1 MQSFQQSLQTSQSLK
16 SFHAAICSFLILFF
30 GFLLFHT
37 FMHPLMHTLM
47 HTATHSKSSTVIEG
61 LEPSP
66 SAAAAAAAA
75 SAASPSQAPA
85 ADINL
90 AELATMKAQIAT
102 FGETAQKIKTQML
115 KNEADIQNNT
125 NNIQKVVE
133 SQSDMNNKLADMKSS
148 Q

>member
-1 MQSFQQSLQTSQSLK
+1 MQSFQQSLQSSQSLK

-66 SAAAAAAAA
+66 SAAAAAA
-75 SAASPSQAPA
+75 PA

-90 AELATMKAQIAT
+90 AELATMKEQIAT

>member
-1 MQSFQQSLQTSQSLK
+1 MQSFQQSLK
-16 SFHAAICSFLILFF
+16 SFHAAICTFLILFF

-47 HTATHSKSSTVIEG
+47 HTAMHSKSSTVIEG

-66 SAAAAAAAA
+66 SAAAA
-75 SAASPSQAPA
+75 SAPA

-90 AELATMKAQIAT
+90 AELATMKEQIAT

-133 SQSDMNNKLADMKSS
+133 SQSDMNNKLAGMKSS

>member
-1 MQSFQQSLQTSQSLK
+1 MQSFQQSLQSSQSLK

-66 SAAAAAAAA
+66 SAAT
-75 SAASPSQAPA
+75 SPSQAPA

-90 AELATMKAQIAT
+90 AELATMKEQIAT

>member
-1 MQSFQQSLQTSQSLK
+1 MQSFQQSLQSSQSLK
-16 SFHAAICSFLILFF
+16 SFHRAICSFLILFF

-47 HTATHSKSSTVIEG
+47 HTAMHSKSSTVIEG

-66 SAAAAAAAA
+66 SAAAAAA
-75 SAASPSQAPA
+75 PA

-90 AELATMKAQIAT
+90 AELATMKEQIAT

>member
-1 MQSFQQSLQTSQSLK
+1 MQSFQQSLQSSQSLK
-16 SFHAAICSFLILFF
+16 SFHRAICSFLILFF

-47 HTATHSKSSTVIEG
+47 HTAMHSKSSTVIEG

-66 SAAAAAAAA
+66 SAAAA
-75 SAASPSQAPA
+75 SAPA

-90 AELATMKAQIAT
+90 AELATMKEQIAT

>member
-1 MQSFQQSLQTSQSLK
+1 MQSFQQSLQSSQSLK
-16 SFHAAICSFLILFF
+16 SFHRAICSFLILFF

-47 HTATHSKSSTVIEG
+47 HTAMHSKSSTVIEG

-66 SAAAAAAAA
+66 SAATAA
-75 SAASPSQAPA
+75 APA

-90 AELATMKAQIAT
+90 AELATMKEQIAT